1 MTVLLTD
8 RLRMRPL
15 EEADLDALY
24 ALYSDPR
31 IESWIGHHSREDTAV
46 ELSFQIAHW
55 SRFGWG
61 LWAVEDRATGEFI
74 GDCGLQPFARVGP
87 EVEVGYEL
95 QPERWGAGLGSEAA
109 RASVEHGLKTL
120 ELDRIIAVVK
130 HGNAASRR
138 VLEKAGL
145 TLTGEREAYG
155 ELLLE
160 YEIGYQA
167 DPRE

>member
-1 MTVLLTD
+1 MTVLLTE
-8 RLRMRPL
+8 RLRLRPPA
-15 EEADLDALY
+15 EADLDALY

-31 IESWIGHHSREDTAV
+31 VEPWIGHHSREDTAV
-46 ELSFQIAHW
+46 ELSFHIAHW

-61 LWAVEDRATGEFI
+61 WWAVEDLATGEVI

-95 QPERWGAGLGSEAA
+95 QPEHWGAGLGTEAA
-109 RASVEHGLKTL
+109 RASVEHGLKAL

-130 HGNAASRR
+130 HGNTASRR
-138 VLEKAGL
+138 VLEKSGL
-145 TLTGEREAYG
+145 RLAGEREAYG

-160 YEIGYQA
+160 YETGSQA
-167 DPRE
+167 EPRE